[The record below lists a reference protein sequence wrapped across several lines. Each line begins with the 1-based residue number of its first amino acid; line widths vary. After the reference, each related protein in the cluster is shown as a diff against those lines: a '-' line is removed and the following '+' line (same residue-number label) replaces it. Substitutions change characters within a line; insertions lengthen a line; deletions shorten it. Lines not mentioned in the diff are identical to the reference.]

1 MNSKAEQKWHK
12 QQSVNLKYINR
23 NIQYK
28 ERIVKRLN
36 KNRDMWDSKK
46 YTDVY
51 IMGLPGNERRKNRN
65 IYIYIYI
72 YKNSQ
77 I

>member
-1 MNSKAEQKWHK
+1 MNSKTEQKWHK

-36 KNRDMWDSKK
+36 KNRDMWDRKK

-51 IMGLPGNERRKNRN
+51 IMGLPGSERRKNRN
-65 IYIYIYI
+65 
-72 YKNSQ
+72 SQ